1 MSWADMMVAESPDVP
16 LLLEDLPTQ
25 VQGEPIGENSE
36 GDTSSDLF
44 DMGDMEEDGL
54 LHFPCR
60 TAQTPPVQPTQSLRL
75 TVTCM
80 RCANGLRQN

>member
-44 DMGDMEEDGL
+44 DMGDMEEDEEDYST
-54 LHFPCR
+54 FP
-60 TAQTPPVQPTQSLRL
+60 AEQPRL
-75 TVTCM
+75 PQC
-80 RCANGLRQN
+80 NQHNLSG